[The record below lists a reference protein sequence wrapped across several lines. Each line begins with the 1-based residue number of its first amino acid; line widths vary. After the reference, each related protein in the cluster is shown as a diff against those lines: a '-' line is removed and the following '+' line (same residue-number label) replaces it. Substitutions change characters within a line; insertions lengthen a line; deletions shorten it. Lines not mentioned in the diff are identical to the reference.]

1 MSLFLEDPQFIEALT
16 SIAESENK
24 SFDEVKKDA
33 IAYLKELSTEH
44 HDIIS
49 PLGLQF
55 TDTFMLR
62 GYEDAIDVNPK
73 EINNLAKIM
82 REHPVAFVMTHKTYI
97 DMVVLALVL
106 ARHGLPLPYTF
117 AGINMAFPGVAQLG
131 RGNGVIFIRRSFK
144 DNHTYKTVLRSYI
157 SELVAQRESFMWAI
171 EGTRSRTGK
180 LVWPKMGI
188 LKYIAEAEKD
198 TNTEVKYIPVSV
210 VYDLI
215 SDVKEM
221 TLEGRGKKK
230 KKESLS
236 WFVDY
241 IRKMDKDM
249 GKISLRFGD
258 PVTVQKDLQ
267 AELPDDFDRAVSA
280 DYKLPKLA
288 FELIYHINQ
297 ITPLT
302 TTSLICIVLLSKYSL
317 NKASIESDVIA
328 LMKFIEIHKPDVLV
342 DRGKGIGDSVQ
353 QGLNLLTKSSLIKQ
367 LGSGSKCKYSIVS
380 ENFLQATY
388 YANMAVQHL
397 YCGSFIELALL
408 KVAGVSGKSRTKA
421 FWDEIMVLRDTFKF
435 EFFYSNK
442 ASFSDEIEQDFE
454 YMDKD
459 WKKTL
464 KGTKAG
470 IMELLDRQDI
480 LVSQVT
486 LFTYIEAYRVV
497 AYALSTLEPKTEY
510 HDNEILMS
518 AIFLGE
524 EMHWQ
529 GKIHRMESVSKP
541 FLNNGIRLARNL
553 DLIPTLKN
561 KKQKA
566 IKAFA
571 KQMEELTLRIR
582 ILQDIT
588 LNNQKRASKK
598 VPLERK
604 VVPGS
609 KTETVTQEVLVGE
622 AGAHIGAFFDL
633 DKSLISG
640 FSAKE
645 FFQKRLKSGKMKPR
659 EIAAQFGGVLIYATR
674 NKNFA
679 SLAAIGAKGVKGVK
693 ERVFI
698 EVGEQ
703 VYMEKLSKD
712 IYPEARALVDAHL
725 EQGHTVAIISA
736 ATPYQVDPI
745 ARDLGIDHVLCTR
758 MKVKN
763 GKFTGKIIE
772 PACWGEG
779 KAIAGRKLAEE
790 FNLDLSKSHFY
801 TDSIEDLPL
810 LEIVGN
816 PHPLNPDNELAALAY
831 QNDWPILRFSEPKS
845 SMIQDMARTGLAAAS
860 LAPSA
865 IKAAIKGFVSSSA
878 DDGVNSL
885 IESVGTLGT
894 KMAGIKLAVKGKKNL
909 EKRPAIFLFNHQS
922 NADLFIVAKLLK
934 RDVVAI
940 GKKEI
945 EKMPIGFIFKKAG
958 MIFID
963 RTDKEK
969 AISAMQPAVEV
980 LKSGKSIALAPEGT
994 RSYDYKLG
1002 SFKKGAFHLA
1012 LQAKVPLIPIV
1023 IQNAHDVMPRG
1034 KALLSPSV
1042 VNVTILPPVSTKKW
1056 KLKNLNKHVEEVRKL
1071 FLNELGQS
1079 ELKVVHNKK
1088 SKIKP

>member
-1 MSLFLEDPQFIEALT
+1 MSLMLQNPAYLEAL
-16 SIAESENK
+16 SKIAEQANK
-24 SFDEVKKDA
+24 SLDEVKKDA
-33 IAYLKELSTEH
+33 ESYLKELSTEH
-44 HDIIS
+44 HDFVS
-49 PLGLQF
+49 PLGLKF
-55 TDTFMLR
+55 TDTFMLK

-73 EINNLAKIM
+73 EINDLSKIM
-82 REHPVAFVMTHKTYI
+82 RQHPVAFVMTHKTYI
-97 DMVVLALVL
+97 DMAVLALVL

-117 AGINMAFPGVAQLG
+117 AGLNMAFPGVAQLG

-144 DNHTYKTVLRSYI
+144 DNHTYKATLRQYI
-157 SELVAQRESFMWAI
+157 SSLVDQGQSFMWAI

-188 LKYIAEAEKD
+188 LKYIAEAEQH

-230 KKESLS
+230 KQESLS

-241 IRKMDKDM
+241 IRKMDDDM

-258 PVTVQKDLQ
+258 PVSVENETY
-267 AELPDDFDRAVSA
+267 AELPDDFDRVVSE

-288 FELIYHINQ
+288 FELVYHINQ
-297 ITPLT
+297 ITPVT
-302 TTSLICIVLLSKYSL
+302 TTSLICIVLLSKYSQTKL
-317 NKASIESDVIA
+317 AIESDVIA

-342 DRGKGIGDSVQ
+342 DRGKSIGDSVQ
-353 QGLNLLTKSSLIKQ
+353 QGLNLLSKASLVKQ
-367 LGSGSKCKYSIVS
+367 LGSGTKSKYSIVS

-408 KVAGVSGKSRTKA
+408 KVAGVPAKSRTKA
-421 FWDEIMVLRDTFKF
+421 FWEEIMNLRDIFKF

-442 ASFSDEIEQDFE
+442 ASFSDEVEQDFE
-454 YMDKD
+454 YIDKD
-459 WKKTL
+459 WKKKL
-464 KGTKAG
+464 KGSKAG
-470 IMELLDRQDI
+470 IMRLLESQDI

-497 AYALSTLEPKTEY
+497 AYALSTLEPKEEY

-518 AIFLGE
+518 SIFLGE

-571 KQMEELTLRIR
+571 SQMEDLTERIR
-582 ILQDIT
+582 LLQNIT
-588 LNNQKRASKK
+588 LENQKRESKRI
-598 VPLERK
+598 PLERR

-609 KTETVTQEVLVGE
+609 KTETVTEEVLSGE

-633 DKSLISG
+633 DRSLISG

-645 FFQKRLKSGKMKPR
+645 FFRKRLKSGKMKPK
-659 EIAAQFGGVLIYATR
+659 EIAMQFGGIMVYAAR

-679 SLAAIGAKGVKGVK
+679 SLASIGAKGVKGVK
-693 ERVFI
+693 EKVFI
-698 EVGEQ
+698 EMGEQ

-736 ATPYQVDPI
+736 ATPYQVNPI
-745 ARDLGIDHVLCTR
+745 ARDLGIDHILCTR

-779 KAIAGRKLAEE
+779 KAIAGRELAEE
-790 FNLDLSKSHFY
+790 HNLDLSKSHFY
-801 TDSIEDLPL
+801 TDSVEDLPL

-831 QNDWPILRFSEPKS
+831 ENDWPILRFSEPKS
-845 SMIQDMARTGLAAAS
+845 SMIQNMARTSLAAAS

-865 IKAAIKGFVSSSA
+865 IKAVLTGFASSSTE
-878 DDGVNSL
+878 DGVNAL
-885 IESVGTLGT
+885 IESVGSLGT
-894 KMAGIKLAVKGKKNL
+894 KVAGIKLAVKGKSNL
-909 EKRPAIFLFNHQS
+909 KKRPAIFLFNHQS
-922 NADLFIVAKLLK
+922 NADLFIVAKLIK

-945 EKMPIGFIFKKAG
+945 ENMPIGFLFKKAG

-963 RTDKEK
+963 RGDKEK
-969 AISAMQPAVEV
+969 AVSSMNSAVDV
-980 LKSGKSIALAPEGT
+980 IKSGKSIAIAPEGT

-1012 LQAKVPLIPIV
+1012 LQAKVPMIPIV

-1056 KLKNLNKHVEEVRKL
+1056 KRKNLDTHINEVREM
-1071 FLNELGQS
+1071 FLQELGQS
-1079 ELKVVHNKK
+1079 ELKVVHKKK
-1088 SKIKP
+1088 SKKRS

>member
-1 MSLFLEDPQFIEALT
+1 MPLLLEDPAFLESL
-16 SIAESENK
+16 SKIAEAANK
-24 SFDEVKKDA
+24 PLADVIKDA
-33 IAYLKELSTEH
+33 ESYLQELSTEH
-44 HDIIS
+44 HDIVS
-49 PLGLQF
+49 PIGLQF

-62 GYEDAIDVNPK
+62 GYEDAIDVNPT
-73 EINNLAKIM
+73 EINNLSKIM
-82 REHPVAFVMTHKTYI
+82 RHHPVAFVMTHKTYV
-97 DMVVLALVL
+97 DMAALALVL

-144 DNHTYKTVLRSYI
+144 DNHTYKATLRQYI
-157 SELVAQRESFMWAI
+157 SSLVEQGQSFMWAI

-188 LKYIAEAEKD
+188 LKYIAEAERY

-221 TLEGRGKKK
+221 TLEGRGKQK

-236 WFVDY
+236 WFVNY
-241 IRKMDKDM
+241 VRKMDKDM

-258 PVTVQKDLQ
+258 PVSVTKNTN
-267 AELPDDFDRAVSA
+267 AELPDDFDSVAEK

-297 ITPLT
+297 ITPVT
-302 TTSLICIVLLSKYSL
+302 TTSLICIVLLSKYSQT
-317 NKASIESDVIA
+317 KSAIESDVIA

-342 DRGKGIGDSVQ
+342 DRGRAIGDSVQ
-353 QGLNLLTKSSLIKQ
+353 QGLNLLSKASLIKQ
-367 LGSGSKCKYSIVS
+367 LGSGTKSKYSIVS

-397 YCGSFIELALL
+397 YAGSFIELALL
-408 KVAGVSGKSRTKA
+408 KVAGVPAKSRTQA
-421 FWDEIMVLRDTFKF
+421 FWEEIMNLRDIFKF

-442 ASFSDEIEQDFE
+442 AAFTDEVEQDFE

-459 WKKTL
+459 WKKKL
-464 KGTKAG
+464 KGSKAG
-470 IMELLDRQDI
+470 IMDLIKSQDI

-497 AYALSTLEPKTEY
+497 AHTLSTLEPNEVY

-553 DLIPTLKN
+553 DLVPTLKD
-561 KKQKA
+561 KKQKG
-566 IKAFA
+566 ITGFA
-571 KQMEELTLRIR
+571 DQMEDLTERIR
-582 ILQDIT
+582 VLQNIT
-588 LNNQKRASKK
+588 LENQKRDSKK
-598 VPLERK
+598 IPLERK

-609 KTETVTQEVLVGE
+609 KTETVTQEVMSGE
-622 AGAHIGAFFDL
+622 SGAHIGAFFDL
-633 DKSLISG
+633 DRSLISG

-659 EIAAQFGGVLIYATR
+659 EIAAQFGGILVYATR

-679 SLAAIGAKGVKGVK
+679 SLASIGAKGVKGVK
-693 ERVFI
+693 EKVFI
-698 EVGEQ
+698 EMGEQ

-725 EQGHTVAIISA
+725 ELGHTVAIISA

-745 ARDLGIDHVLCTR
+745 ARDLGIEHVLCTK
-758 MKVKN
+758 MVVKN
-763 GKFTGKIIE
+763 GKFTGKIEE

-779 KAIAGRKLAEE
+779 KAIAGRKLAKE
-790 FNLDLSKSHFY
+790 FDLDLSKSHFY
-801 TDSIEDLPL
+801 TDSYEDLPL
-810 LEIVGN
+810 LEIVGH

-831 QNDWPILRFSEPKS
+831 ENDWPILRFSEPKS
-845 SMIQDMARTGLAAAS
+845 SMIQNMARTGLAAAS

-865 IKAAIKGFVSSSA
+865 LKATLKGIVNSSTE
-878 DDGVNSL
+878 DGVNTL
-885 IESVGTLGT
+885 IESVGNLGT
-894 KMAGIKLAVKGKKNL
+894 KMAGIKLAVKGRSNL
-909 EKRPAIFLFNHQS
+909 KTRPAIFLFNHQS
-922 NADLFIVAKLLK
+922 NADMFIVAKLIK
-934 RDVVAI
+934 KDVVAI

-945 EKMPIGFIFKKAG
+945 EKLPIGFLFKKAG

-963 RTDKEK
+963 RGDKDK
-969 AISAMQPAVEV
+969 AISSMESAVDV
-980 LKSGKSIALAPEGT
+980 IKSGKSIAIAPEGT

-1012 LQAKVPLIPIV
+1012 LQAKVPVIPIV
-1023 IQNAHDVMPRG
+1023 IQNAHDVLPRG
-1034 KALLSPSV
+1034 KALLSPTV

-1056 KLKNLNKHVEEVRKL
+1056 KLKNLDDHINEVREM
-1071 FLNELGQS
+1071 FLAELGQS
-1079 ELKVVHNKK
+1079 ELKVIHKKKRK
-1088 SKIKP
+1088 SKS